1 MLGDRVFML
10 TDTDSLQNC
19 IFSGLLIQIFM
30 LVSLEGRECAGHHQK
45 QETGIQTSIWISSL
59 FLSVWQE

>member
-45 QETGIQTSIWISSL
+45 QETGIQTSI
-59 FLSVWQE
+59 